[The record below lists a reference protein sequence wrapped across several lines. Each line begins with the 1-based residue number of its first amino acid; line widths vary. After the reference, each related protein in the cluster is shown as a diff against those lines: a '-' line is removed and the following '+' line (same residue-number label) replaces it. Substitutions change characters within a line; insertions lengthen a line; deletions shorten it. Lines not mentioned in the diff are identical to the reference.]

1 MENKYCIIKEL
12 ILENGAKQNV
22 ILVDSLS
29 EIIEFDTH
37 EEANK
42 VAKIFEKN
50 SDLTL
55 RYIVKKI

>member
-29 EIIEFDTH
+29 EIIEFDTY

-50 SDLTL
+50 SDLKL

>member
-29 EIIEFDTH
+29 EIIEFDTY
-37 EEANK
+37 EGANK

-50 SDLTL
+50 SDLKL